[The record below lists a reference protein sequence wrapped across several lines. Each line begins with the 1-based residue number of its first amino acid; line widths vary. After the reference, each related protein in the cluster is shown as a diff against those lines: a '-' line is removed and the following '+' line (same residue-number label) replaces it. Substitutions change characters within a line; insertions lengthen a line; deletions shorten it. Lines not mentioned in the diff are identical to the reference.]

1 MRTRG
6 IHCGWGMRARLAA
19 VLCAL
24 GLMLA
29 AVLPHAT
36 VAASLTESM
45 PQMTAVAADK
55 PCHES
60 EAGGDSGT
68 VERPACC
75 FAGCGTLA
83 PAPVPPAVPAVARWQ
98 ALRLAT
104 MPSARGLTPD
114 PGERPPRSIA

>member
-83 PAPVPPAVPAVARWQ
+83 PPPGPPAGPAGARCQ
-98 ALRLAT
+98 ALPRPPRPA
-104 MPSARGLTPD
+104 AGGLPPE